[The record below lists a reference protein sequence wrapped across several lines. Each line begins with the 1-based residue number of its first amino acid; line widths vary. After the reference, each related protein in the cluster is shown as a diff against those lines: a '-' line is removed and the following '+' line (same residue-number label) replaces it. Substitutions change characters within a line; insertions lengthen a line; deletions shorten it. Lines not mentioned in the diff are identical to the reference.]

1 MNEPQFESQVG
12 QTKIKGMQRPTTGSF
27 VQLLGETYYRI
38 SHSDQIP
45 SFFMSVVGG
54 ADHWL
59 FITSDGGLTAG
70 RVNPDS
76 ARFFLYQTEDKLT
89 HNANPLAV
97 KPLFTRCA
105 MILANFGSRF
115 QTGMQASTM

>member
-1 MNEPQFESQVG
+1 MNEPQFESLVG
-12 QTKIKGMQRPTTGSF
+12 QTKIKDMQRPTTGSF

-59 FITSDGGLTAG
+59 FITSNGGLTAG

-76 ARFFLYQTEDKLT
+76 ALFLIRQKTSST
-89 HNANPLAV
+89 HNANPLAA